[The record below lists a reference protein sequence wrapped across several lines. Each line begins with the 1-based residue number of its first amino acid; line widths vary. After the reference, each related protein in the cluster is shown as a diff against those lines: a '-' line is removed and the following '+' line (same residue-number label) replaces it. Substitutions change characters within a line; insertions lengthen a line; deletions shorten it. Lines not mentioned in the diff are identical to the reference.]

1 MISATSKRSTP
12 FKGLAVAL
20 VVADN
25 TPQGIRTL
33 ISDACNI
40 CALAVRRMM
49 YVQEYPIS
57 VKYPFIKYLSHYT
70 TRHLGLGGN

>member
-1 MISATSKRSTP
+1 MISATSKCSTP
-12 FKGLAVAL
+12 FRGLAVAL

-57 VKYPFIKYLSHYT
+57 VRYSLINTCRITPLD
-70 TRHLGLGGN
+70 LDV

>member
-1 MISATSKRSTP
+1 MISATSKCSTP
-12 FKGLAVAL
+12 FRGLAVAL

-49 YVQEYPIS
+49 YV
-57 VKYPFIKYLSHYT
+57 
-70 TRHLGLGGN
+70 